1 MLIGDPS
8 KFAIAWNI
16 VIDWST
22 PTIHNGVFDVYVNFT
37 LLGNRKNIVHEVGSN
52 LFELLHH
59 AALHLTQGSFIK
71 DHFGQSDSEIYTLLN
86 EYTFPSADTGQPEG
100 REYLAVPFG
109 VYDDGDVMFLVKD
122 GDVDRLY
129 YGSNSNFKGV
139 ALLPANEFDSVVR
152 EAWSVFQQTKDSV
165 SLPEVR

>member
-16 VIDWST
+16 VPDWST
-22 PTIHNGVFDVYVNFT
+22 PSFSNGTFDVYVNFT

-52 LFELLHH
+52 LYELLHH
-59 AALHLTQGSFIK
+59 TAQHQTQGSFAK
-71 DHFGQSDSEIYTLLN
+71 SYFGQKDEEIYTLLYQ
-86 EYTFPSADTGQPEG
+86 YTFPNDDPGQPEG

-122 GDVDRLY
+122 DDVDRLY
-129 YGSNSNFKGV
+129 YGSNDNFKGAV
-139 ALLPANEFDSVVR
+139 VLPTNEFDRVVR
-152 EAWSVFQQTKDSV
+152 EAWSVFQEKRKSV
-165 SLPEVR
+165 PST

>member
-8 KFAIAWNI
+8 KFAMAWSI
-16 VIDWST
+16 VHGWST
-22 PTIHNGVFDVYVNFT
+22 PTFHNGVFDIYVNFT

-52 LFELLHH
+52 LFELLQLTAQHQ
-59 AALHLTQGSFIK
+59 TQGFFAKS
-71 DHFGQSDSEIYTLLN
+71 HFDQSDSEIYTLLY
-86 EYTFPSADTGQPEG
+86 EYTFPSDDASRLEG

-122 GDVDRLY
+122 DDVDRLY
-129 YGSNSNFKGV
+129 FGSSSNFKGV

-152 EAWSVFQQTKDSV
+152 EAWSVFQQTKDSL
-165 SLPEVR
+165 SFPQVR